1 MREGIFVINQD
12 DLAHSQKIAENSRL
26 NLILRLKRSDLK
38 RLAEILQSLSG
49 KFKRLNL
56 SLLDIEEFQNDDL
69 MEYESQLEQ
78 IEKHAVEAYQ
88 HGQTVQMSFMTDRLL
103 LKNMNN
109 CDAGI
114 THLTAGLDGRLYL
127 CPGFYYQD
135 AVNNAVGDMQH
146 EVEIS
151 NEQLLELGS
160 APICSSCDAY
170 HCKRCVYLNKKTTG
184 EVNTPSHK
192 QCVVSHLERNLSRRV
207 SDTLR
212 RRLEMFRKFTPLP
225 EIPYLDPFEMLDDSL
240 SGRMDR
246 QERERLVA
254 GLLAKPLEGIEPRE
268 LLYEIYRLDKNL
280 LIQLKKRI

>member
-1 MREGIFVINQD
+1 
-12 DLAHSQKIAENSRL
+12 
-26 NLILRLKRSDLK
+26 LK

-56 SLLDIEEFQNDDL
+56 SLLDIEEYQNDDL

-184 EVNTPSHK
+184 EVNTPSHQ

>member
-26 NLILRLKRSDLK
+26 YLILRLKRSDLK

-56 SLLDIEEFQNDDL
+56 SLLDIEELQNDDL

-184 EVNTPSHK
+184 EVNTPSHQ

>member
-184 EVNTPSHK
+184 EVNTPSHQ